1 MFSDKREIIAF
12 IVTFFLLLLSFIAGV
27 LLFLRQAKKRR
38 LLYTKET
45 EMLNERHQ
53 NDLLTSQ
60 LHTQTQTMQF
70 IGREIHD
77 NVGQKLTLAS
87 LYSKQLLGNAK
98 NAEEKIN
105 TISNIIDESLA
116 DLRQLSKSLT
126 NPSFAEASLAQLLQE
141 EAVKINSLGS
151 CHVLI
156 TDDATGYVLTP
167 AQKNI
172 LFRLLQEFIQN
183 SLKHAGC
190 KKIKIGLQPVN
201 NNFTV
206 SASDDGKGFDT
217 TQKKEGQGLLNMQRR
232 AEELNAVYEFKSA
245 PGMGTQMI
253 LQLQLF

>member
-12 IVTFFLLLLSFIAGV
+12 IATFFILLLSFIAGV
-27 LLFLRQAKKRR
+27 LLFLWQAKKRR
-38 LLYTKET
+38 ILYSKET

-53 NDLLTSQ
+53 NDLLSSQ

-87 LYSKQLLGNAK
+87 LYSKQLLSNAK
-98 NAEEKIN
+98 NTEEKIN

-126 NPSFAEASLAQLLQE
+126 NPSLADAPLAQLLQE
-141 EAVKINSLGS
+141 EAAKINSLGS
-151 CHVLI
+151 CLVQV
-156 TDDATGYVLTP
+156 TDNTAGYSLTP

-172 LFRLLQEFIQN
+172 VFRLLQEFIQN

-190 KKIKIGLQPVN
+190 KKIKIDLQAAN
-201 NNFTV
+201 NSFTV
-206 SASDDGKGFDT
+206 SAQDDGKGFDSA
-217 TQKKEGQGLLNMQRR
+217 QKSNGQGLRNMQRR
-232 AEELNAVYEFKSA
+232 AEELNAVYEFNSV
-245 PGMGTQMI
+245 PGTGTNLT
-253 LQLQLF
+253 LQLL